1 MIIPGPETLNK
12 VLEAG
17 YATDKQVEAIVT
29 FVKYGSLSEA
39 GRKIGVDHSSV
50 RNRIRKAVNRY
61 NKQNTGVPSPEGFE
75 VVQLATTGVGDIT
88 SAKHRPIPTE
98 PTPRPATHT
107 ISKLSQFLTN
117 GEVTHEWVQS
127 KPGEADRYEAFLRTT
142 TEHLEKFQGFAGT
155 STNPKSLVMPDTCAL
170 YPIGDMHVGL
180 YSWAEETGYDMD
192 LKKIVQLGL
201 DACAT
206 LVARTLPSETAYLIN
221 VGDFFHIDDH
231 SSTTPKSHNQLDS
244 SGRFDQILH
253 AGYQLLQGMVEILR
267 TKHQTIHVVN
277 AKGNHDPK
285 LTSALTAYMQAIYR
299 DDSTVVVHPCTKPLQ
314 MFTFGKNLFGT
325 HHGDGMPMAKI
336 PGIVPVVA
344 KQEWGMSEYCLVLT
358 GHIHHKSKIE
368 ENGVC
373 VESHNTLNV
382 PDNWHAT
389 KGFIGSGRWF
399 ESVTLSKAGGE
410 CARGRVTVNSKGGL
424 I

>member
-1 MIIPGPETLNK
+1 MIPGPE
-12 VLEAG
+12 VLQLVLAAG
-17 YATDKQVEAIVT
+17 YTTEKQQQAI
-29 FVKYGSLSEA
+29 LSYTRHGNLAAA
-39 GRKIGVDHSSV
+39 GRELGVDGSSV

-75 VVQLATTGVGDIT
+75 VVQLASNGEGEIT
-88 SAKHRPIPTE
+88 SAKHRPVPVE

-107 ISKLSQFLTN
+107 ISKISQFLVN
-117 GEVTHEWVQS
+117 GEVTQEWVQS
-127 KPGEADRYEAFLRTT
+127 KPGASERWAAFLRATL
-142 TEHLEKFQGFAGT
+142 EHVSKFEGFAGV
-155 STNPKSLVMPDTCAL
+155 STPPAGLVMPDTCAL

-180 YSWAEETGYDMD
+180 YAWAGETGFDMD
-192 LKKIVQLGL
+192 LDKIVQIGL
-201 DACAT
+201 DACKA
-206 LVARTLPSETAYLIN
+206 LVERTLPSETAYLVN
-221 VGDFFHIDDH
+221 VGDFYHIDDH

-244 SGRFDQILH
+244 SGRYDQILH
-253 AGYQLLQGMVEILR
+253 AGFRLLQGMVEILK
-267 TKHQTIHVVN
+267 TKHSVVHVVN

-285 LTSALTAYMQAIYR
+285 LTSALTAYMSAIYSK
-299 DDSTVVVHPCTKPLQ
+299 DDTVVVHPCTKPLQ
-314 MFTFGKNLFGT
+314 MFTFGKNLFGVT
-325 HHGDGMPMAKI
+325 HGDGLPMAKI

-344 KQEWGMSEYCLVLT
+344 KNEWGGAEYVLVLT
-358 GHIHHKSKIE
+358 GHIHHKTRLE

-399 ESVTLSKAGGE
+399 ESVTLSRAGGE
-410 CARGRVTVNSKGGL
+410 CARGRVTVNSKGEL